1 MLGTLWHPNILNI
14 SPLTYIFQYWIEFL
28 FSVSNSGGDCR
39 SYRAGWSPPHA
50 VWSFFFNMPRA
61 VPRGTKGGWS
71 LKGVSWTSWLTN
83 GWTATPQTDGRIRN
97 LETMGK
103 HHRYHP
109 GKCVFWSLLR
119 PYSFSCWQ
127 SQSQKVLRS
136 ARSAP
141 CFLQPWICLDWTAG
155 GIHWLYRLM
164 MVNVHSHVWS
174 GSCMKIVCV
183 WQLHHLSFTI
193 LYQWSKP
200 SRYIS
205 FAKTWHDVM
214 LVLHPPGE
222 CMTSIFG
229 SDSHQSMHPFG
240 FAKWSQLEVVSILP
254 IQMTV

>member
-183 WQLHHLSFTI
+183 CDSCTIYHL
-193 LYQWSKP
+193 P
-200 SRYIS
+200 SSTSGPNLPDIYLLP
-205 FAKTWHDVM
+205 KHGMTW
-214 LVLHPPGE
+214 
-222 CMTSIFG
+222 C
-229 SDSHQSMHPFG
+229 
-240 FAKWSQLEVVSILP
+240 
-254 IQMTV
+254 